1 VEVTVQV
8 GERRTRGRRVPAE
21 RGMRSGSG
29 SDRRPEAD
37 RESEGD
43 GRVDS
48 RFSTYR
54 RTRDRRLR
62 DELVEDHAPLA
73 HFLAGRFSNRG
84 ESRDDLV
91 QVALVG
97 LFKAVERFDPGRG
110 LQFSTFATPTIMGE
124 LKRHFRDRGWAV
136 RVPRRVQELHLQLG
150 RIVSALGQEEGRS
163 PTPAEVAERAGVSEE
178 AVLEA
183 MEAGSLYRLVSLDG
197 SVTPDDDGGELAS
210 CLGDDDPEFERIE
223 HRAEI
228 AELLS
233 ALPERERR
241 IVELRF
247 FESMTQSEIAD
258 RVGVSQMHVSRLLS
272 RSLERLRAEASA

>member
-1 VEVTVQV
+1 MVPVRERSAS
-8 GERRTRGRRVPAE
+8 ERRAPADQGRP
-21 RGMRSGSG
+21 SGH
-29 SDRRPEAD
+29 D
-37 RESEGD
+37 REATRDRGSEQRID
-43 GRVDS
+43 E
-48 RFSTYR
+48 RFETYR
-54 RTRDRRLR
+54 RTGDRRLR
-62 DELVEDHAPLA
+62 DELVEEHAPLA
-73 HFLAGRFSNRG
+73 QFLAGRFANRG
-84 ESRDDLV
+84 EPRDDLV

-110 LQFSTFATPTIMGE
+110 LQFSTFATPTILGE

-197 SVTPDDDGGELAS
+197 SVTPDDEGGELMA
-210 CLGDDDPEFERIE
+210 CLGADDSGFQRIE
-223 HRAEI
+223 HRSEI
-228 AELLS
+228 AELLDV
-233 ALPERERR
+233 LPERERR

-247 FESMTQSEIAD
+247 FDSLTQSEIAE
-258 RVGVSQMHVSRLLS
+258 RVGVSQMHVSRLLT
-272 RSLERLRAEASA
+272 RSLERLRAEATA

>member
-1 VEVTVQV
+1 MMHV
-8 GERRTRGRRVPAE
+8 GEQPTRERRTAGEKDA
-21 RGMRSGSG
+21 RSGPNGAG
-29 SDRRPEAD
+29 SHRNG
-37 RESEGD
+37 SEQRLD
-43 GRVDS
+43 E
-48 RFSTYR
+48 RFARYR
-54 RTRDRRLR
+54 RTGDRRLR
-62 DELVEDHAPLA
+62 DELVEEHAPLA
-73 HFLAGRFSNRG
+73 HFLAGRFANRG
-84 ESRDDLV
+84 EQRDDLV

-110 LQFSTFATPTIMGE
+110 LQFSTFATPTILGE

-197 SVTPDDDGGELAS
+197 SVTPDDEGGELSA

-223 HRAEI
+223 HRSEI
-228 AELLS
+228 EELLE
-233 ALPERERR
+233 ALPARERR

-247 FESMTQSEIAD
+247 FESMTQSEIAE
-258 RVGVSQMHVSRLLS
+258 RVGVSQMHVSRLLT
-272 RSLERLRAEASA
+272 RSLERLRAEATS

>member
-1 VEVTVQV
+1 MMHV
-8 GERRTRGRRVPAE
+8 GEQPTRERRTAGEKDA
-21 RGMRSGSG
+21 RSGPNGAG
-29 SDRRPEAD
+29 SHRNG
-37 RESEGD
+37 SEQRLD
-43 GRVDS
+43 E
-48 RFSTYR
+48 RFARYR
-54 RTRDRRLR
+54 RTGDRRLR
-62 DELVEDHAPLA
+62 DELVEEHAPLA
-73 HFLAGRFSNRG
+73 HFLAGRFANRG
-84 ESRDDLV
+84 EQRDDLV

-110 LQFSTFATPTIMGE
+110 LQFSTFATPTILGE

-197 SVTPDDDGGELAS
+197 SVTPDDEGGELSA

-223 HRAEI
+223 HRSEI
-228 AELLS
+228 EELLE
-233 ALPERERR
+233 ALPARERR

-247 FESMTQSEIAD
+247 FESMTQSEIAE
-258 RVGVSQMHVSRLLS
+258 RVGVSQMHVSRLLT
-272 RSLERLRAEASA
+272 RSLERLRVEATS

>member
-1 VEVTVQV
+1 MVHV
-8 GERRTRGRRVPAE
+8 GEQPTRVRHAAGEHDPTGPDATRSHRNGSEQPLDE
-21 RGMRSGSG
+21 RFAR
-29 SDRRPEAD
+29 
-37 RESEGD
+37 
-43 GRVDS
+43 
-48 RFSTYR
+48 YR
-54 RTRDRRLR
+54 RTGDRRLR
-62 DELVEDHAPLA
+62 DELVEEHAPLA
-73 HFLAGRFSNRG
+73 HFLASRFANRG
-84 ESRDDLV
+84 EQRDDLV

-110 LQFSTFATPTIMGE
+110 LQFSTFATPTILGE

-197 SVTPDDDGGELAS
+197 SVTPDDEGGELAS

-223 HRAEI
+223 HRSEI
-228 AELLS
+228 DELLE
-233 ALPERERR
+233 ALPARERR

-247 FESMTQSEIAD
+247 FESMTQSEIAE
-258 RVGVSQMHVSRLLS
+258 RVGVSQMHVSRLLT
-272 RSLERLRAEASA
+272 RSLERLRAEATT

>member
-1 VEVTVQV
+1 MVQV
-8 GERRTRGRRVPAE
+8 GERRARERHANGERAARSGHDPSHPHGRGSETRGGA
-21 RGMRSGSG
+21 
-29 SDRRPEAD
+29 
-37 RESEGD
+37 
-43 GRVDS
+43 RVDE
-48 RFSTYR
+48 RFDTYR
-54 RTRDRRLR
+54 RTGDRRLR

-73 HFLAGRFSNRG
+73 HFLAGRFANRG
-84 ESRDDLV
+84 EARDDLV

-110 LQFSTFATPTIMGE
+110 LQFSTFATPTILGE

-150 RIVSALGQEEGRS
+150 RIISVLGQEQGRS

-197 SVTPDDDGGELAS
+197 SVTPDEDGGELAA
-210 CLGDDDPEFERIE
+210 CLGDDDPAFERVE
-223 HRAEI
+223 HREEI

-233 ALPERERR
+233 VLPERERH

-247 FESMTQSEIAD
+247 LESLTQSEIAE
-258 RVGVSQMHVSRLLS
+258 RVGVSQMHVSRLLT
-272 RSLERLRAEASA
+272 RSLERLRSEATA

>member
-1 VEVTVQV
+1 MVHV
-8 GERRTRGRRVPAE
+8 GEQPTRERRTAGEQDP
-21 RGMRSGSG
+21 RSGANGTG
-29 SDRRPEAD
+29 SHRNG
-37 RESEGD
+37 SEQRLD
-43 GRVDS
+43 E
-48 RFSTYR
+48 RFACYR
-54 RTRDRRLR
+54 RTGDRRLR
-62 DELVEDHAPLA
+62 DELVEEHAPLA
-73 HFLAGRFSNRG
+73 HFLAGRFANRG
-84 ESRDDLV
+84 EQRDDLV

-110 LQFSTFATPTIMGE
+110 LQFSTFATPTILGE

-150 RIVSALGQEEGRS
+150 RIVSTLGQEEGRS

-197 SVTPDDDGGELAS
+197 SVTPDDEGGELSA

-223 HRAEI
+223 HRSEI
-228 AELLS
+228 EELLE
-233 ALPERERR
+233 ALPARERR

-247 FESMTQSEIAD
+247 FESMTQSEIAE
-258 RVGVSQMHVSRLLS
+258 RVGVSQMHVSRLLT
-272 RSLERLRAEASA
+272 RSLERLRAEATS

>member
-1 VEVTVQV
+1 MVHV
-8 GERRTRGRRVPAE
+8 GEQPTRERRTAGEQDP
-21 RGMRSGSG
+21 RSGPNGTG
-29 SDRRPEAD
+29 SHRNG
-37 RESEGD
+37 SEQRLD
-43 GRVDS
+43 E
-48 RFSTYR
+48 RFARYR
-54 RTRDRRLR
+54 RTGDRRLR
-62 DELVEDHAPLA
+62 DELVEEHAPLA
-73 HFLAGRFSNRG
+73 HFLAGRFANRG
-84 ESRDDLV
+84 EQRDDLV

-110 LQFSTFATPTIMGE
+110 LQFSTFATPTILGE

-197 SVTPDDDGGELAS
+197 SVTPDDEGGELSA

-223 HRAEI
+223 HRSEI
-228 AELLS
+228 EELLE
-233 ALPERERR
+233 ALPARERR

-247 FESMTQSEIAD
+247 FESMTQSEIAE
-258 RVGVSQMHVSRLLS
+258 RVGVSQMHVSRLLT
-272 RSLERLRAEASA
+272 RSLERLRAEATS

>member
-1 VEVTVQV
+1 MVHV
-8 GERRTRGRRVPAE
+8 GEQPTTVRGAAGEHDPTGPDTTRSHRNGSEQPLDE
-21 RGMRSGSG
+21 RFAR
-29 SDRRPEAD
+29 
-37 RESEGD
+37 
-43 GRVDS
+43 
-48 RFSTYR
+48 YR
-54 RTRDRRLR
+54 RTGDRRLR
-62 DELVEDHAPLA
+62 DELVEEHAPLA
-73 HFLAGRFSNRG
+73 HFLASRFANRG
-84 ESRDDLV
+84 EQRDDLV

-110 LQFSTFATPTIMGE
+110 LQFSTFATPTILGE

-197 SVTPDDDGGELAS
+197 SVTPDDEGGELAS

-223 HRAEI
+223 HRSEI
-228 AELLS
+228 DELLEV
-233 ALPERERR
+233 LPARERR

-247 FESMTQSEIAD
+247 FESMTQSEIAEH
-258 RVGVSQMHVSRLLS
+258 VGVSQMHVSRLLT
-272 RSLERLRAEASA
+272 RSLELLRTEATA

>member
-1 VEVTVQV
+1 MVHV
-8 GERRTRGRRVPAE
+8 GEPPTRERRTAGEQDP
-21 RGMRSGSG
+21 RSGPDGTG
-29 SDRRPEAD
+29 SHRNG
-37 RESEGD
+37 SEQRLD
-43 GRVDS
+43 E
-48 RFSTYR
+48 RFARYR
-54 RTRDRRLR
+54 RTGDRRLR
-62 DELVEDHAPLA
+62 DELVEEHAPLA
-73 HFLAGRFSNRG
+73 HFLAGRFANRG
-84 ESRDDLV
+84 EQRDDLV

-110 LQFSTFATPTIMGE
+110 LQFSTFATPTILGE

-197 SVTPDDDGGELAS
+197 SVTPDDEGGELSA

-223 HRAEI
+223 HRSEI
-228 AELLS
+228 EELLE
-233 ALPERERR
+233 ALPARERR

-247 FESMTQSEIAD
+247 FESMTQSEIAE
-258 RVGVSQMHVSRLLS
+258 RVGVSQMHVSRLLT
-272 RSLERLRAEASA
+272 RSLERLRAEATS